1 MILQLLKQQTSNLL
15 VLGSLAGLALWGH
28 ETDWTFSVRA
38 TNAAETAVGPT
49 RKSAAAN
56 SAAETNSVEKS
67 HDDASDNRLALPVQ
81 TEQQLRQTGIVVGRP
96 EQRAMHE
103 EISAHA
109 LVTYMQTR
117 TAQLSARVPGA
128 VWSVHCEVGDWVKED
143 DVLAILDA
151 AEVGQAKANFLQSL
165 VAADVA
171 EATFNRLKSI
181 GDAVPENRVLE
192 VEALFRRAV
201 VERFNAQQ
209 ALINLGLPIQAEA
222 LIGLSDVE
230 RARRVQFLG
239 LPDRVTR
246 GLDPRSTTANLL
258 PIVAPFDGEVI
269 RRDLVV
275 GEIVSPNHSE
285 LAVADVSRMWLRLSI
300 SKEDALRAN
309 EGQKVTFSAAGLH
322 VPIES
327 EISWISTEAD
337 PKTRTVE
344 ALAVV
349 DNPVLD
355 VDDDNGQRL
364 LKANM
369 FGIAKIRVSERPTA
383 IVVPQKA
390 VHWTGSEHV
399 LFVAHPPVDVDPQ
412 ITSGW
417 TFETRTVR
425 TGAHTAGMIEIVDGL
440 VSEDTIVVEGGRM
453 LQSELQR
460 RAAIK
465 VSRK

>member
-1 MILQLLKQQTSNLL
+1 MLQVLKQQISNLL

-28 ETDWTFSVRA
+28 ETDWTFTVH
-38 TNAAETAVGPT
+38 TTDAAETSNHAAHKPRPV
-49 RKSAAAN
+49 AAATS
-56 SAAETNSVEKS
+56 SAGAAAATVTT
-67 HDDASDNRLALPVQ
+67 DATQLSLPVQ
-81 TEQQLRQTGIVVGRP
+81 TEQQLRQTGIHVGRP
-96 EQRAMHE
+96 EQRAMQE

-128 VWSVHCEVGDWVKED
+128 VWSVHCEVGDAVKED
-143 DVLAILDA
+143 EVLAILDA
-151 AEVGQAKANFLQSL
+151 AEVGQAKAGFLQSL
-165 VAADVA
+165 VGADVA
-171 EATFNRLKSI
+171 EATLNRLKSI
-181 GDAVPENRVLE
+181 GDAVPENRILE
-192 VEALFRRAV
+192 VDALYRRAV

-209 ALINLGLPIQAEA
+209 ALINLGLPIQYEE

-239 LPDRVTR
+239 LPERVTR

-269 RRDLVV
+269 RRELVV

-309 EGQKVTFSAAGLH
+309 EGQKVIFTAAGLH
-322 VPIES
+322 APIES

-349 DNPVLD
+349 ANPVLD
-355 VDDDNGQRL
+355 TDDANGQRL

-383 IVVPQKA
+383 MVVPQKA
-390 VHWTGSEHV
+390 VHWNGSEHV
-399 LFVAHPPVDVDPQ
+399 LFVAHPPAEVAPE
-412 ITSGW
+412 IASGW
-417 TFETRTVR
+417 TFESRTVR
-425 TGAHTAGMIEIVDGL
+425 TGAQSDGMVEIVDGL
-440 VSEDTIVVEGGRM
+440 ASDESVVVDGGRM